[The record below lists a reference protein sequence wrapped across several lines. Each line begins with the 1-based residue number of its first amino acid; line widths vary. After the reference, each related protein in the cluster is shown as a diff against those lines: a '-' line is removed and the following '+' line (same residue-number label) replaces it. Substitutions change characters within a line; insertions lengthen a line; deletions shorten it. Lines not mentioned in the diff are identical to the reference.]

1 MLIYY
6 LYIIHANYRNTL
18 RFIPLLCIL
27 IIEPKICLL
36 IYIKKFYKIS
46 YLFFTLCLHI
56 KVSRGNNYLSHIF
69 FAANHGF
76 RSRKIDH
83 RDIIKKKLH
92 AENASNDE
100 VYKYNRILPYFSY
113 RLVILNL
120 FFFFFLL
127 FFFFITKM
135 KPNFSLGYYLQC
147 NSFFHAKKV
156 NFEFKRK
163 KIISYTSETD
173 KLSAS

>member
-18 RFIPLLCIL
+18 GFIPLLCIL

-83 RDIIKKKLH
+83 RDIIRKKSH

-100 VYKYNRILPYFSY
+100 VYKYNRIVLFVSSCYFKSFLLFLPP
-113 RLVILNL
+113 L
-120 FFFFFLL
+120 FFFYHE
-127 FFFFITKM
+127 
-135 KPNFSLGYYLQC
+135 N
-147 NSFFHAKKV
+147 
-156 NFEFKRK
+156 
-163 KIISYTSETD
+163 ET
-173 KLSAS
+173 